1 MSKFSEIAKSIFS
14 EKALY
19 PPNIHENFAVF
30 GSYFFDN
37 CDYIILDYSHD
48 VLRIA
53 TGFVLI
59 DGRVYVSDTNGFPI
73 HSFEKYLNINS
84 PTEKQ
89 FIEESY
95 KLYKRIKE
103 FKSKLKLEDIKEDF

>member
-1 MSKFSEIAKSIFS
+1 MSKFSDIAKSIFS

-37 CDYIILDYSHD
+37 CDYIVLDYSHD

-59 DGRVYVSDTNGFPI
+59 DDRVYVSDTKGYPI

-89 FIEESY
+89 FTEESY
-95 KLYKRIKE
+95 KLYQRIKE
-103 FKSKLKLEDIKEDF
+103 FKAKLKLDNIKEDF